1 MFVSAVPTVA
11 SPGGEAIGTT
21 KVTVKFVNKKTL
33 SSGKLVRLVANSASV
48 TLVSSSYKFSL

>member
-11 SPGGEAIGTT
+11 SPEDEAIGTT

-33 SSGKLVRLVANSASV
+33 SSGKPVRLVAKSNSETV
-48 TLVSSSYKFSL
+48 VSHSYKLSL